1 MSYCGRLLKVALL
14 SCALTP
20 SSSIDAQANKPHV
33 VPVPPLRS
41 QAPVKEPTDPPAR
54 EVRDPRGHLT
64 LHLPPGWNLALK
76 DGEISTYRLD
86 ARTAPRRSQLHLAA
100 SLGFNPFPQSTFE
113 GAIFYVSSIPTPS
126 AAACAAQ
133 TTLPPARSLDAARID
148 GVKFSRGRD
157 EHGRICTESRDVIY
171 AAEVRG
177 ECLRFDLAI
186 NSFCGGEI
194 SGAQDLTEPQLGSLF
209 SRLQEIVNSV
219 HLTK

>member
-1 MSYCGRLLKVALL
+1 MLYRVRFLKFALL
-14 SCALTP
+14 SCVVTAVST
-20 SSSIDAQANKPHV
+20 ICAQENKPHV
-33 VPVPPLRS
+33 VPVPPLHP

-54 EVRDPRGHLT
+54 DVRDPRGHLT
-64 LHLPPGWNLALK
+64 LHLPPGWTLALE

-113 GAIFYVSSIPTPS
+113 GAIFYVSSSPTAS

-133 TTLPPARSLDAARID
+133 TTLPPAKSLDAARID
-148 GVKFSRGRD
+148 RVKFSRGRD

-186 NSFCGGEI
+186 NNFCGGEI

-209 SRLQEIVNSV
+209 SRLQEILNSV
-219 HLTK
+219 RLTR